1 MSIPQTKIKRLQA
14 GLALRL
20 PSGRVV
26 ELRQRQ
32 GADWLCVYAERV
44 RGEVV
49 FSRAWLLKHCTF
61 C

>member
-1 MSIPQTKIKRLQA
+1 
-14 GLALRL
+14 
-20 PSGRVV
+20 V